1 MKKVILISTLV
12 AILIVLGGL
21 SPSIVS
27 KDIEPIQIGK
37 DIETIT
43 VEVNK
48 YYDTHE
54 TIYTDLT
61 LEEIQELEETL
72 IKLDEA
78 ISSDDEVTI
87 KQCEEILN
95 EKGIFGKEY
104 ENFYSHDTISNKLKS
119 SRLSR
124 LSRSLPLNGDD
135 LSNLLCYF
143 HARGQGMFF
152 FYVELSIL
160 QSIVDAM
167 NNASSLIE
175 AFIIL
180 FALLPFYVIAMLFT
194 HIVPFRLLMPKGICR
209 MDDGKMTSIGLKG
222 VKTVEASGNESVM
235 LNLSFFT
242 GITISWPIEDNNIL
256 FISGIAIKVEEP
268 DFS

>member
-1 MKKVILISTLV
+1 MKKVIIFSGLV
-12 AILIVLGGL
+12 AIFIILGGL

-27 KDIEPIQIGK
+27 KDIVPIRIDE

-48 YYDTHE
+48 YYGNQE

-61 LEEIQELEETL
+61 IEEIEELEKILT
-72 IKLDEA
+72 KLDEA
-78 ISSDDEVTI
+78 ILKNDDKTI
-87 KQCEEILN
+87 NECEKSLN
-95 EKGIFGKEY
+95 EKGIFGDKY
-104 ENFYSHDTISNKLKS
+104 ENFYSYDFLSKKFRS
-119 SRLSR
+119 SRLSKF
-124 LSRSLPLNGDD
+124 SKILPLNGDD
-135 LSNLLCYF
+135 LSNLMCYF

-152 FYVELSIL
+152 FFVELSIL

-180 FALLPFYVIAMLFT
+180 FALLPIYVMIMLLT

-209 MDDGKMTSIGLKG
+209 MDNGKMTSIGLKG

-256 FISGIAIKVEEP
+256 FVSGIAVSVSEP
-268 DFS
+268 DF